1 MAKPHT
7 FPTLFNEVLQVKIA
21 SLKKWGYLDP
31 NQMTVDASIY
41 WSRNGEQTASINV
54 STNML
59 KDPPFIELIYNYN
72 NETRRYPVNLVSL
85 PSNLGKGHIW
95 YFLCPKTNKRCRKL
109 YSVNGYFYHR
119 EAFKG
124 CMYDTQ
130 TQSKSYRNLD
140 KTLGAYFRTENL
152 YSQLRKK
159 YFKKTYA
166 GKFTKKYL
174 KLVKQI
180 ELGES
185 ISHEEAQRLMV
196 S

>member
-31 NQMTVDASIY
+31 NQMTVDASIS
-41 WSRNGEQTASINV
+41 WSRNGEQIASINV

-72 NETRRYPVNLVSL
+72 SETRRYPVNLVSL

-95 YFLCPKTNKRCRKL
+95 Y
-109 YSVNGYFYHR
+109 SVNGSFYRR